1 MELKFTLD
9 FEQLRAALKAFGGEG
24 IAKRIRKALDVAG
37 NELSGEASERAY
49 RVFNKNT
56 GTGRLAQSIGFE
68 VRQSR
73 DGTPTLA
80 VGVIRPT
87 EGSVL
92 RYAKVQ
98 DVGSSYLPGGVI
110 KGKPWLAIPIHKNLE
125 RYGTPGNRIVTNAV
139 WRKSRGISG
148 GVSGVYARDIRDDPE
163 RYGFEGTFWHNGTK
177 GPVIMATPLGQ
188 TGTSVP
194 IFAMRRSVKQR
205 GKRYLADT
213 MEKSARSETLKALQ
227 GAFADA

>member
-1 MELKFTLD
+1 MELKFTLES
-9 FEQLRAALKAFGGEG
+9 EQLRAALKAFGGEG

-110 KGKPWLAIPIHKNLE
+110 KGKPWLAIPIRKNLE
-125 RYGTPGNRIVTNAV
+125 RYGTPGNRIVT
-139 WRKSRGISG
+139 KG
-148 GVSGVYARDIRDDPE
+148 GVSGVYARDIKDDPE

-188 TGTSVP
+188 SATGVAQSVP

-213 MEKSARSETLKALQ
+213 MEKSARSETVKALQ
-227 GAFADA
+227 RAFADA